1 MQRTLVI
8 FLKEPRPSRVKT
20 RLGREI
26 GMIEAAWWFRHQAA
40 RLIRCLGR
48 DRRWRTVLAVS
59 PGREALASRV
69 WPARLPRWPQGP
81 GDLGERMGRALRAM
95 PPKMPPG
102 PVIIIGADIP
112 GLTAHHIAG
121 GFRLLGRH
129 DAVLG
134 PAPDGGY
141 WMIGLR
147 RGGRAVPARL
157 FSGVRWSSPDA
168 LADTVASLAP
178 LDVGFA
184 ATLRDVDEAA
194 DLHFGLIR
202 VVSGCRAG
210 TSLDLEHALDLD
222 DGAARQAGRAD
233 RRARMLPS
241 LTKDPAHQR

>member
-1 MQRTLVI
+1 LVI
-8 FLKEPRPSRVKT
+8 FLKEPRPGRVKT

-40 RLIRCLGR
+40 RLIRRLHR

-59 PGREALASRV
+59 PDREGLASRV
-69 WPARLPRWPQGP
+69 WPAHLPRWPQGP
-81 GDLGERMGRALRAM
+81 GDLGDRMGRALRA
-95 PPKMPPG
+95 MPPG

-112 GLTAHHIAG
+112 GLTACHVAE

-141 WMIGLR
+141 WLIGLR

-157 FSGVRWSSPDA
+157 FRGVRWSSPDA

-178 LDVGFA
+178 LDAGFA

-194 DLHFGLIR
+194 DLH
-202 VVSGCRAG
+202 S
-210 TSLDLEHALDLD
+210 
-222 DGAARQAGRAD
+222 
-233 RRARMLPS
+233 
-241 LTKDPAHQR
+241 

>member
-8 FLKEPRPSRVKT
+8 FLKEPRPGRVKT

-26 GMIEAAWWFRHQAA
+26 GMVGAAWWFRHQAA
-40 RLIRCLGR
+40 GMIRRLGR

-59 PGREALASRV
+59 PGREGQASRV
-69 WPARLPRWPQGP
+69 WPAHLTRWPQGP

-95 PPKMPPG
+95 PPG
-102 PVIIIGADIP
+102 PVIIVGADIP
-112 GLTAHHIAG
+112 GLRPAHVAE

-141 WMIGLR
+141 WMIGLK
-147 RGGRAVPARL
+147 RGGRAVPKGL
-157 FSGVRWSSPDA
+157 FCGVRWSSHDA

-194 DLHFGLIR
+194 DLH
-202 VVSGCRAG
+202 S
-210 TSLDLEHALDLD
+210 
-222 DGAARQAGRAD
+222 
-233 RRARMLPS
+233 
-241 LTKDPAHQR
+241 